1 MIKVILLTGVLLI
14 AVIFYEKFRVETLGP
29 LEKLQI
35 VYGTNVPV
43 DLVIAS
49 WIALGCKIALI
60 VEAVI
65 FILRINI

>member
-14 AVIFYEKFRVETLGP
+14 AVIFYTRFRVEMLEP

-35 VYGTNVPV
+35 AYGTYIPV
-43 DLVIAS
+43 DLMIAS
-49 WIALGCKIALI
+49 WIALGCKIALL

-65 FILRINI
+65 FIVKVF